1 MKHQR
6 GRFTLIELLV
16 VIGIIALLAAMLLPV
31 LSKARERAEQAD
43 CIGNLRQLTL
53 AFMMYIDD
61 SKSQFPYYTNG
72 GWGAGREGGWVFYDA
87 FPVPVAG
94 NFDVSRGTLYKYVN
108 EERVYACRGDLT
120 ESRCSYGANSDTR
133 NAKLSEVE
141 RPSSIPLL
149 LEEGSTRPTTN
160 DGYFDLDYLP
170 ADYVVN
176 RHNDGSV
183 YGFCDGHVSWEK
195 WINDD
200 VWRMCNFR

>member
-31 LSKARERAEQAD
+31 LAKAREKAEQAD
-43 CIGNLRQLTL
+43 CIGNVRQLTL

-61 SKSQFPYYTNG
+61 NKGHFPYYTNG
-72 GWGAGREGGWVFYDA
+72 GWGAGREGGWVFYDV

-94 NFDVSRGTLYKYVN
+94 NFDVGRGTLFKYVN
-108 EERVYACRGDLT
+108 EERVFACRSDIT

-133 NAKLSEVE
+133 NAKLPEVE

-170 ADYVVN
+170 ADYVVD

-195 WINDD
+195 WADED